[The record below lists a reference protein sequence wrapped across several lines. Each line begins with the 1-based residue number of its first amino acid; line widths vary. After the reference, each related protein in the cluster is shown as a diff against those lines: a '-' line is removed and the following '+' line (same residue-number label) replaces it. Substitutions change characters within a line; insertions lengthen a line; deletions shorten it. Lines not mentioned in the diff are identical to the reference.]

1 MPRIRQTSRL
11 SLIRAA
17 WRLRRGEDGWVTP
30 MTLVL
35 LIAFFGLAGF
45 AVDVSNVMAQRTL
58 LQTTADS
65 AAHGAILF
73 RRNQPEATAKTRAL
87 DIARA
92 NMPPAAFG
100 QVVNTETIVFGTWN
114 AQTRTFTP
122 RANATEAVMVT
133 AQRRRE
139 NGNAVPVFLLQF
151 AGLNAWNVSAVS
163 IFAGGPNPCFFNGII
178 AKGVADF
185 SSNNIF
191 RPGFC
196 VHANDHVRLRQNN
209 TFMHTPE
216 LSSSV
221 SMPDITRLNI
231 PNSGME
237 GNPGLAEALRTGSVE
252 ELPTLSSLQ
261 GRIDAIRNGS
271 ADALPAYINSPMS
284 QPVNNRD
291 VTASTFTSGNNYHVQ
306 CNGNNNS
313 TLTLTNSMNL
323 TNVVITTNCSIML
336 GNGAAIRNSLI
347 ATTNTSS
354 TSISGTSSSGAQATI
369 GTACEPGPGTQLFT
383 MGGMRFPAKLIVNGG
398 QFAAQGTITF
408 AAQATLEGVGVS
420 MVAGGDVNWTSN
432 ADMSVDYCPET
443 FDNHLVERRIR
454 MVG

>member
-1 MPRIRQTSRL
+1 VPRIRQTSRL

-92 NMPPAAFG
+92 NMPPATFG
-100 QVVNTETIVFGTWN
+100 QVVNTDTIVFGTWN

-122 RANATEAVMVT
+122 QANASEAVMVT

-178 AKGVADF
+178 ANGIADM
-185 SSNNIF
+185 SSNSIF

-196 VHANDHVRLRQNN
+196 VHGNSHVRLRQNN
-209 TFMHTPE
+209 TFEPG
-216 LSSSV
+216 SIV
-221 SMPDITRLNI
+221 SMPDTSLLDI
-231 PNSGME
+231 PNSGMA
-237 GNPGLAEALRTGSVE
+237 GNPGLEEALRSGSVD
-252 ELPTLSSLQ
+252 LSSLSNLNA
-261 GRIDAIRNGS
+261 RITAMRNGD
-271 ADALPAYINSPMS
+271 ADALPAYTTNRTSVN
-284 QPVNNRD
+284 VNNNN
-291 VTASTFTSGNNYHVQ
+291 VTSSTFQPNRNYNVQ
-306 CNGNNNS
+306 CGGNGNG
-313 TLTLTNSMNL
+313 TLTLTNAMNL

-336 GNGAAIRNSLI
+336 GNGARVVDSMI
-347 ATTNTSS
+347 ATTNTSAS
-354 TSISGTSSSGAQATI
+354 SISGTSSSGAQASV
-369 GTACEPGPGTQLFT
+369 GPDSCRAGPGTQFLT
-383 MGGMRFPAKLIVNGG
+383 LGGMRFPSKLIVNGG
-398 QFAAQGTITF
+398 QFAAMGTITF
-408 AAQATLEGVGVS
+408 AAQATLEGSGVS
-420 MVAGGDVNWTSN
+420 VVSNNNVDWTSN
-432 ADMSVDYCPET
+432 ADMSVAYCDQQ
-443 FDNHLVERRIR
+443 FQNHLIERRIR